1 MQAPGT
7 NGRRRER
14 IHKRELMKIIVIG
27 YGRVGSQ
34 FVKRID
40 TQIHDV
46 VVIDKE
52 KIVLEHAEVP
62 KGVRFQIGNAIDEDL
77 LREVGADKADVI
89 LTLTRDEN
97 TNLMIAQIARVLFK
111 VPKVIAIVY
120 EPQREAYFHEAGI
133 ETMAVAVAGADLL
146 ARLMGT
152 APPAGLVGQA
162 YKPDP
167 AASIRVPLRPL
178 EAADGSFYVIVVGGG
193 LVGFYLSRAL
203 LQKGHEVTII
213 ESNPD
218 IYDLVSQ
225 QIDCPVLVG
234 DGSTM
239 SVLDRAG
246 ASRANVLCAV
256 TNHDQ
261 DNLIACQVAK
271 HHFGIPKTISR
282 VKNPK
287 NENVMRR
294 LGVDTT
300 VSSTAIMTSVI
311 ENELPAMSVRT
322 LSSLGACGVSIVE
335 YRLTMLSPVVGKKG
349 REVRLPSS
357 GSLLAVERHGEL
369 VTNFDKLVLE
379 GGDTLLALVPQ
390 SQEEAMRRTLLG

>member
-1 MQAPGT
+1 
-7 NGRRRER
+7 
-14 IHKRELMKIIVIG
+14 MKIIVIG

-40 TQIHDV
+40 AEAHDV

-52 KIVLEHAEVP
+52 RIVLEHAEVP
-62 KGVRFQIGNAIDEDL
+62 KGVRFRIGNAIDEDL
-77 LREVGADKADVI
+77 LREVGADKADVL

-97 TNLMIAQIARVLFK
+97 TNLMIAQIARILFN
-111 VPKVIAIVY
+111 VPKVIAIIY
-120 EPQREAYFHEAGI
+120 EPYREAYFHAAGI
-133 ETMAVAVAGADLL
+133 ETVAVAIVGADILA

-152 APPAGLVGQA
+152 GAALEAGVGIS
-162 YKPDP
+162 P
-167 AASIRVPLRPL
+167 AAQEAVPLRPL
-178 EAADGSFYVIVVGGG
+178 EATDGSFYVIVVGGG
-193 LVGFYLSRAL
+193 LVGFYLARTL

-213 ESNPD
+213 ESNPET
-218 IYDLVSQ
+218 YNLVSQ

-234 DGSTM
+234 DGSTV

-271 HHFGIPKTISR
+271 HHFGIPKTIAR

-287 NENVMRR
+287 NESVMRR

-300 VSSTAIMTSVI
+300 VSSTGIMTSLI
-311 ENELPAMSVRT
+311 EHELPATSVRT
-322 LSSLGACGVSIVE
+322 LSTLGGCGVSIIE
-335 YRLTMLSPVVGKKG
+335 YRLTALSPVVGKKG
-349 REVRLPSS
+349 VELRLPPQS
-357 GSLLAVERHGEL
+357 SLLAVERYGEL
-369 VTNFDKLVLE
+369 LTALDTVVFE
-379 GGDTLLALVPQ
+379 GGDTVLALVAQAQDEP
-390 SQEEAMRRTLLG
+390 MRRALLG

>member
-1 MQAPGT
+1 
-7 NGRRRER
+7 
-14 IHKRELMKIIVIG
+14 
-27 YGRVGSQ
+27 
-34 FVKRID
+34 
-40 TQIHDV
+40 
-46 VVIDKE
+46 
-52 KIVLEHAEVP
+52 
-62 KGVRFQIGNAIDEDL
+62 
-77 LREVGADKADVI
+77 
-89 LTLTRDEN
+89 
-97 TNLMIAQIARVLFK
+97 
-111 VPKVIAIVY
+111 
-120 EPQREAYFHEAGI
+120 
-133 ETMAVAVAGADLL
+133 VAGA
-146 ARLMGT
+146 
-152 APPAGLVGQA
+152 
-162 YKPDP
+162 YKPNP
-167 AASIRVPLRPL
+167 TASIRVPLRPL

-234 DGSTM
+234 DGSTL

-271 HHFGIPKTISR
+271 YHFGITKTIAR

-311 ENELPAMSVRT
+311 ETELPAMSVRT
-322 LSSLGACGVSIVE
+322 LSSLGACGVNIVE
-335 YRLTMLSPVVGKKG
+335 YRLTMHSPVVGRKG
-349 REVRLPSS
+349 REVRLPPS

-379 GGDTLLALVPQ
+379 GDDTVLAVVPQ
-390 SQEEAMRRTLLG
+390 SQEEAMRIALLG

>member
-1 MQAPGT
+1 
-7 NGRRRER
+7 
-14 IHKRELMKIIVIG
+14 MKIIVIG

-40 TQIHDV
+40 TKIHDV

-111 VPKVIAIVY
+111 VPKVIAVVY

-152 APPAGLVGQA
+152 APPAGLVGQT

-322 LSSLGACGVSIVE
+322 LSSLGACGVNIVE

>member
-1 MQAPGT
+1 
-7 NGRRRER
+7 
-14 IHKRELMKIIVIG
+14 MKIIVVG

-40 TQIHDV
+40 TQAHEV

-52 KIVLEHAEVP
+52 RIVLEHAETP
-62 KGVRFQIGNAIDEDL
+62 KGVRFRIGNAIDEDL

-97 TNLMIAQIARVLFK
+97 TNLMIAQIARILFK

-133 ETMAVAVAGADLL
+133 ETMAVAVAGADIL
-146 ARLMGT
+146 AGRLMGT
-152 APPAGLVGQA
+152 GATLGAGTETSKPGQEA
-162 YKPDP
+162 T
-167 AASIRVPLRPL
+167 ARVPLRPL

-193 LVGFYLSRAL
+193 LVGFYLARTL

-218 IYDLVSQ
+218 IYELVSQ

-234 DGSTM
+234 DGSTV

-271 HHFGIPKTISR
+271 YHFGIPKTIAR

-287 NENVMRR
+287 NENVLRR

-300 VSSTAIMTSVI
+300 VSSTAIMTSII
-311 ENELPAMSVRT
+311 ENEFPAMSVRT

-349 REVRLPSS
+349 TEIRLPPQS
-357 GSLLAVERHGEL
+357 SLLAVERQGEL
-369 VTNFDKLVLE
+369 LTALDRLVLE
-379 GGDTLLALVPQ
+379 EGDTILAFVAQ
-390 SQEEAMRRTLLG
+390 AQEEPMRRALLG

>member
-1 MQAPGT
+1 
-7 NGRRRER
+7 
-14 IHKRELMKIIVIG
+14 MKIIVIG

-40 TQIHDV
+40 AEAHDV

-52 KIVLEHAEVP
+52 RIVLEHAEVP
-62 KGVRFQIGNAIDEDL
+62 KGVRFRIGNAIDEDL
-77 LREVGADKADVI
+77 LREVGADKADVL

-97 TNLMIAQIARVLFK
+97 TNLMIAQIARILFK

-120 EPQREAYFHEAGI
+120 EPYREAYFHAAGI
-133 ETMAVAVAGADLL
+133 ETVAVAIAGADMLA

-152 APPAGLVGQA
+152 GTALEAGLGTSPPRQEA
-162 YKPDP
+162 T
-167 AASIRVPLRPL
+167 ARVPLRPL

-193 LVGFYLSRAL
+193 LVGFYLARTL

-213 ESNPD
+213 ESNPET
-218 IYDLVSQ
+218 YNLVSQ

-234 DGSTM
+234 DGSTV

-271 HHFGIPKTISR
+271 HHFGIPKTIAR

-287 NENVMRR
+287 NESIMRR

-300 VSSTAIMTSVI
+300 VSSTGIMTSLI
-311 ENELPAMSVRT
+311 EHELPATSVRT
-322 LSSLGACGVSIVE
+322 LSTLGGCGVSIIE
-335 YRLTMLSPVVGKKG
+335 YRLTALSPVVGKKG
-349 REVRLPSS
+349 AELRFPPQS
-357 GSLLAVERHGEL
+357 SLLAVERVGEL
-369 VTNFDKLVLE
+369 LTALDTVVLE
-379 GGDTLLALVPQ
+379 GGDTVLALVAQ
-390 SQEEAMRRTLLG
+390 AQEEAMRRALLG

>member
-1 MQAPGT
+1 
-7 NGRRRER
+7 
-14 IHKRELMKIIVIG
+14 MKIIVIG

-40 TQIHDV
+40 AEAHDV

-52 KIVLEHAEVP
+52 RIVLEHAEVP
-62 KGVRFQIGNAIDEDL
+62 KGVRFRIGNAIDEDL
-77 LREVGADKADVI
+77 LREVGADKADVL

-97 TNLMIAQIARVLFK
+97 TNLMIAQIARILFK
-111 VPKVIAIVY
+111 VPKVIAIIY
-120 EPQREAYFHEAGI
+120 EPYREAYFHAAGI
-133 ETMAVAVAGADLL
+133 ETVAVAIVGADILA

-152 APPAGLVGQA
+152 GAALEAGVGIS
-162 YKPDP
+162 P
-167 AASIRVPLRPL
+167 AAQEAVPLRPL
-178 EAADGSFYVIVVGGG
+178 EATDGSFYVIVVGGG
-193 LVGFYLSRAL
+193 LVGFYLARTL

-213 ESNPD
+213 ESNPET
-218 IYDLVSQ
+218 YNLVSQ

-234 DGSTM
+234 DGSTV

-271 HHFGIPKTISR
+271 HHFGIPKTIAR

-287 NENVMRR
+287 NESVMRR

-300 VSSTAIMTSVI
+300 VSSTGIMTSLI
-311 ENELPAMSVRT
+311 EHELPATSVRT
-322 LSSLGACGVSIVE
+322 LSTLGGCGVSIIE
-335 YRLTMLSPVVGKKG
+335 YRLTALSPVVGKKG
-349 REVRLPSS
+349 VELRLPPQS
-357 GSLLAVERHGEL
+357 SLLAVERYGEL
-369 VTNFDKLVLE
+369 LTALDTVVFE
-379 GGDTLLALVPQ
+379 GGDTVLALVAQAQDEP
-390 SQEEAMRRTLLG
+390 MRRALLG

>member
-1 MQAPGT
+1 
-7 NGRRRER
+7 
-14 IHKRELMKIIVIG
+14 MKIIVIG

-62 KGVRFQIGNAIDEDL
+62 KGVRFQIGNAIDEDM
-77 LREVGADKADVI
+77 LREAGADKADVI

-111 VPKVIAIVY
+111 VPKVIAVVY

-146 ARLMGT
+146 AARLMGT
-152 APPAGLVGQA
+152 PPTTGTVAEA
-162 YKPDP
+162 YQPDP
-167 AASIRVPLRPL
+167 TASIRVPLRPL

-271 HHFGIPKTISR
+271 YHFGIPKTIAR

-311 ENELPAMSVRT
+311 ENELPAVSVRT
-322 LSSLGACGVSIVE
+322 LSSLGACGVNIVE

-369 VTNFDKLVLE
+369 VTNFDKLVLG

-390 SQEEAMRRTLLG
+390 SQEEAVRRTLLG

>member
-1 MQAPGT
+1 
-7 NGRRRER
+7 
-14 IHKRELMKIIVIG
+14 MKIIVIG

-40 TQIHDV
+40 AEAHDV

-52 KIVLEHAEVP
+52 RIVLEHAEVP
-62 KGVRFQIGNAIDEDL
+62 KGVRFRIGNAIDEDL
-77 LREVGADKADVI
+77 LREVGADKADVL

-97 TNLMIAQIARVLFK
+97 TNLMIAQIARILFK
-111 VPKVIAIVY
+111 VPKVIAIIY
-120 EPQREAYFHEAGI
+120 EPYREAYFHAAGI
-133 ETMAVAVAGADLL
+133 ETVAVAIVGADILA

-152 APPAGLVGQA
+152 GAALEAGAGIS
-162 YKPDP
+162 P
-167 AASIRVPLRPL
+167 AAQEAVPLRPL
-178 EAADGSFYVIVVGGG
+178 EATDGSFYVIVVGGG
-193 LVGFYLSRAL
+193 LVGFYLARTL

-213 ESNPD
+213 ESNPET
-218 IYDLVSQ
+218 YNLVSQ

-234 DGSTM
+234 DGSTV

-271 HHFGIPKTISR
+271 HHFGIPKTIAR

-287 NENVMRR
+287 NESVMRR

-300 VSSTAIMTSVI
+300 VSSTGIMTSLI
-311 ENELPAMSVRT
+311 EHELPATSVRT
-322 LSSLGACGVSIVE
+322 LSTLGGCGVSIIE
-335 YRLTMLSPVVGKKG
+335 YRLTALSPVVGKKG
-349 REVRLPSS
+349 VELRLPPQS
-357 GSLLAVERHGEL
+357 SLLAVERYGEL
-369 VTNFDKLVLE
+369 LTALDTVVFE
-379 GGDTLLALVPQ
+379 GGDTVLALVAQAQDEP
-390 SQEEAMRRTLLG
+390 MRRALLG

>member
-1 MQAPGT
+1 
-7 NGRRRER
+7 
-14 IHKRELMKIIVIG
+14 MKIIVIG

-40 TQIHDV
+40 TQAHDV

-52 KIVLEHAEVP
+52 RIVLEHAEAP
-62 KGVRFQIGNAIDEDL
+62 KGVRFRIGNAIDEDL
-77 LREVGADKADVI
+77 LREVGADKADVL

-97 TNLMIAQIARVLFK
+97 TNLMIAQIARILFK
-111 VPKVIAIVY
+111 VPKVIAIIY
-120 EPQREAYFHEAGI
+120 EPYREAYFHAAGI
-133 ETMAVAVAGADLL
+133 ETVAVAIVGADILA

-152 APPAGLVGQA
+152 GAALEAGAGIS
-162 YKPDP
+162 P
-167 AASIRVPLRPL
+167 AAQEAVPLRPL

-193 LVGFYLSRAL
+193 LVGFYLARTL

-213 ESNPD
+213 ESNPET
-218 IYDLVSQ
+218 YNLVSQ

-234 DGSTM
+234 DGSTV

-271 HHFGIPKTISR
+271 HHFGIPKTIAR

-287 NENVMRR
+287 NESIMRR

-300 VSSTAIMTSVI
+300 VSSTGIMTSLI
-311 ENELPAMSVRT
+311 EHELPATSVRT
-322 LSSLGACGVSIVE
+322 LSTLGGCGVSIIE
-335 YRLTMLSPVVGKKG
+335 YRLTALSPVVGKKG
-349 REVRLPSS
+349 AELRFPPQS
-357 GSLLAVERHGEL
+357 SLLAVERVGEL
-369 VTNFDKLVLE
+369 LTALDTVVLE
-379 GGDTLLALVPQ
+379 GGDTVLALVAQ
-390 SQEEAMRRTLLG
+390 AQEEAMRRALLG

>member
-1 MQAPGT
+1 
-7 NGRRRER
+7 
-14 IHKRELMKIIVIG
+14 MKIIVIG

-40 TQIHDV
+40 TQTHDV

-52 KIVLEHAEVP
+52 KIALEHAEVP

-152 APPAGLVGQA
+152 ALPAGLVGQT

-322 LSSLGACGVSIVE
+322 LSSLGACGVNIVE